1 MSVKIQDFAAF
12 GLDDSIMR
20 AIDEMGYAKP
30 TPIQAQAIPQ
40 VIAGGENDLLPG

>member
-20 AIDEMGYAKP
+20 AIDEMGYA
-30 TPIQAQAIPQ
+30 
-40 VIAGGENDLLPG
+40 IASGIIKVLDEYK